1 MDFDYCLACK
11 KNRIINVLIS
21 HNEAGDRQGD
31 EQRNLPHFPV
41 ISHKRPL
48 NNSTSY
54 HILLSSP
61 AFTALSTVDMQGDL

>member
-1 MDFDYCLACK
+1 M
-11 KNRIINVLIS
+11 LIS
-21 HNEAGDRQGD
+21 HNEAGDRQRE
-31 EQRNLPHFPV
+31 EQRSMPHFSV

-61 AFTALSTVDMQGDL
+61 AFTALSPVDMQGDL